1 MIRTLSSEKVRRHCG
16 EMVSRPA
23 LAGQSKVSMLIFTQ
37 QKCGVVNFA
46 FDETGAPLLP
56 RNGHSFFG
64 IGNCSI
70 EVFERTHAPSALVVF
85 GALELSPCSTQVLQ
99 GCPHVRLIGP
109 NRIQTGGGNYSDD
122 SETDFQYFHPARSK
136 QYRHE
141 VKLQNCFRMDVERV
155 IS

>member
-1 MIRTLSSEKVRRHCG
+1 
-16 EMVSRPA
+16 
-23 LAGQSKVSMLIFTQ
+23 MLIFTQ

-46 FDETGAPLLP
+46 FDETGARLLP
-56 RNGHSFFG
+56 REGHSSFG

-70 EVFERTHAPSALVVF
+70 DVFERTHAPSAFVVF
-85 GALELSPCSTQVLQ
+85 GALELSPRSTQVLQ

-109 NRIQTGGGNYSDD
+109 NRIQTGGSNYGND

-136 QYRHE
+136 QFRHQ
-141 VKLQNCFRMDVERV
+141 VKLRNCFRMDVERV